1 MMTSLKPHYQLS
13 DTITED
19 EFINVAETGD
29 ILLFLT
35 DHTSGKLQRLFT
47 QSNYDHVAMVIKL
60 NGELMV
66 F

>member
-1 MMTSLKPHYQLS
+1 MTKIKPLYENT

-19 EFINVAETGD
+19 EFERIAETGD

-35 DHTSGKLQRLFT
+35 DHTSGKIQRILT
-47 QSNYDHVAMVIKL
+47 SSDYDHVAMVIRVR
-60 NGELMV
+60 GDLMV